1 MATAGDWHV
10 YVVRARDGRLYT
22 GVSTDVERRLAEHS
36 SDTGR
41 GAKALRGRGPL
52 ELAFARR
59 IGERGLALRVEHA
72 LKALSREEKEAL
84 IARAPARR
92 ELVRGLEA

>member
-1 MATAGDWHV
+1 MTPASDWHV
-10 YVVRARDGRLYT
+10 YVVRTRDGALYT
-22 GVSTDVERRLAEHS
+22 GVSTDVERRLAEHG

-59 IGERGLALRVEHA
+59 IGERGLALRVENA
-72 LKALSREEKEAL
+72 LKGLTRSEKEEL
-84 IARAPARR
+84 VARR
-92 ELVRGLEA
+92 PTRRQLVRGLEA